1 MMDWSR
7 CSKVYSTRRSSKRK
21 TLLTLS
27 LATYAVLLCLI
38 PLVVARNIGTD
49 NGDADGVAFGPP
61 GLEDVFSDS
70 EVHHLSHHKRHH
82 HSNNRI
88 DNEDSIN
95 SVKDWT
101 ANRKRKLRDR
111 NVQKHT
117 EEDNEY
123 EKISSPSVIAAKA
136 KGASKTN
143 LKYLEPDK
151 KFFDYFPIEDVE
163 LNYDPKEDDI
173 RVVLLSDDD
182 DTDGKKKKSKKF
194 TASTLMKKTHPHQRQ
209 KRDVQYPGSQDE
221 SATSADGE
229 GGKITKRN
237 VFPQYLSSNSIPG
250 ADCNY
255 IPQSSPNF
263 PWFPR
268 PSRFYLPVVYV
279 PVPVFQGYVP
289 SYPFYHNPALSYPGY
304 LPPPCSPPTACAPP
318 TNPPPAPVVPT
329 MPSGNK
335 TNLADRFGNDDYPIV
350 YPEDDRVIW
359 DASPARDQTVS
370 SFDQPS
376 PPAAALPFPT
386 TTQRPATVSTR
397 RPPPPLIH
405 RPDRPE
411 KPIVRR
417 TSTTRP
423 TTGIFDSS
431 ASNALGGG
439 FRSSFGAQPARRP
452 TPPPPPPPTQDPETP
467 SRCIWA
473 IVSCCS
479 RNDLAVRYAC
489 FEQLGCHGAFWDR
502 NPCADKVQDAALEE
516 TSRFFD
522 RK

>member
-1 MMDWSR
+1 MQRLTRLPSNILLWPRNKMVWKTSR
-7 CSKVYSTRRSSKRK
+7 PRFKLACCAITYKYIIIHF
-21 TLLTLS
+21 S
-27 LATYAVLLCLI
+27 LFFL
-38 PLVVARNIGTD
+38 
-49 NGDADGVAFGPP
+49 
-61 GLEDVFSDS
+61 
-70 EVHHLSHHKRHH
+70 
-82 HSNNRI
+82 
-88 DNEDSIN
+88 DSIN

-101 ANRKRKLRDR
+101 SNRKRKLRDR

-289 SYPFYHNPALSYPGY
+289 RL
-304 LPPPCSPPTACAPP
+304 
-318 TNPPPAPVVPT
+318 VVYILVYKRNI
-329 MPSGNK
+329 SSLCLLR
-335 TNLADRFGNDDYPIV
+335 LA
-350 YPEDDRVIW
+350 
-359 DASPARDQTVS
+359 
-370 SFDQPS
+370 
-376 PPAAALPFPT
+376 FPY
-386 TTQRPATVSTR
+386 
-397 RPPPPLIH
+397 
-405 RPDRPE
+405 E
-411 KPIVRR
+411 
-417 TSTTRP
+417 
-423 TTGIFDSS
+423 
-431 ASNALGGG
+431 
-439 FRSSFGAQPARRP
+439 
-452 TPPPPPPPTQDPETP
+452 
-467 SRCIWA
+467 
-473 IVSCCS
+473 
-479 RNDLAVRYAC
+479 
-489 FEQLGCHGAFWDR
+489 
-502 NPCADKVQDAALEE
+502 
-516 TSRFFD
+516 
-522 RK
+522 